1 MLTTARDGYIELNQ
15 SPYLVLLGTENLKE
29 ILDQTWNYR
38 ARWRFIGIEL
48 GIDEGTLDA
57 IEKNNRKVEDSLRE
71 MITLWLRGCNPKP
84 SRHAISKALQSG
96 RVSRTVGNYH
106 LIFI

>member
-1 MLTTARDGYIELNQ
+1 MLDL
-15 SPYLVLLGTENLKE
+15 
-29 ILDQTWNYR
+29 TWNYR

-57 IEKNNRKVEDSLRE
+57 ISKDNRKVEDCLQE
-71 MITLWLRGCNPKP
+71 MITLWLRGRKPWPKP

-96 RVSRTVGNYH
+96 RVSTTVGNSH
-106 LIFI
+106 